1 MATREQKNLN
11 ARNTFLNKYFNLII
25 AVIVI
30 FIRFFGYLFV
40 VLPKYSNTN
49 ILIKTNI
56 SDQKKLYAQQ
66 KRKLDSLRI
75 LNELHGKIPA
85 EDLNKFNDVLPSK
98 YQTETL
104 FGEFEEI
111 ITDGGWTLNSINWTD
126 LSQEEEQLGEEDSM
140 LVAENNSK
148 IGIIKLNLQ
157 IQNLDYAGVKRLLK
171 VLENNLRLFDI
182 VSLSFSGESSAS
194 LTLYTYYYEK

>member
-30 FIRFFGYLFV
+30 FILFFGNLYV

>member
-1 MATREQKNLN
+1 MATRKQKNLN

-30 FIRFFGYLFV
+30 FILFFGYLFV
-40 VLPKYSNTN
+40 IMPKYNNTKL
-49 ILIKTNI
+49 LIKSNI
-56 SDQKKLYAQQ
+56 SEQKKLYAQQ

-75 LNELHGKIPA
+75 LNELFNKVPV
-85 EDLNKFNDVLPSK
+85 EDINKFNSVLPSK
-98 YQTETL
+98 YQAETL

-111 ITDGGWTLNSINWTD
+111 ISDGGWTLNSISWTD
-126 LSQEEEQLGEEDSM
+126 LASEEENLGEEEANS
-140 LVAENNSK
+140 LVNKEGN
-148 IGIIKLNLQ
+148 IGIIELNLQ

-171 VLENNLRLFDI
+171 VLESNLRLFDI
-182 VSLSFSGESSAS
+182 VSLSFSGESSAN